1 MGKTSI
7 GYVVVKA
14 NAQVNAIKNYLS
26 KKSCANIVLSKIDK
40 AFELARTW
48 CKNNLP
54 IAWIVRTTSE
64 LAMTWED
71 IGGIDGINAAL
82 IANYGNKYGEFK
94 HVATSRCDDYYI
106 NENGDICEP
115 DAKTEVVPGMETVW
129 TTPYAVYIQRVID
142 LDNPNFSYVVK
153 VGKTNQSM
161 EKRCK
166 DYNSEGR
173 SRSTSETEK
182 HYKDTLRADYI
193 IEWYCINIPVQYTI
207 RKGLKKPSVS
217 FVYGQ
222 SPEIVED
229 EFRDILNNITGKKCL
244 ENITKTDMPK

>member
-1 MGKTSI
+1 MGKTNL
-7 GYVVVKA
+7 GYVIVKA
-14 NAQVNAIKNYLS
+14 NTYVNAIKNYLS

-64 LAMTWED
+64 LAMTWKD

-82 IANYGNKYGEFK
+82 IANYENKYGEFK

-106 NENGDICEP
+106 NENGKLCEP
-115 DAKTEVVPGMETVW
+115 NVKTEVVPGMETVW

-142 LDNPNFSYVVK
+142 PDNPNFSYVVK
-153 VGKTNQSM
+153 VGKTDQSM
-161 EKRCK
+161 EERCK
-166 DYNSEGR
+166 TYDSLGR
-173 SRSTSETEK
+173 IRSTSETEK
-182 HYKDTLRADYI
+182 HYKDTLRAGYI
-193 IEWYCINIPVQYTI
+193 IEWYCINIPVQHNSTI
-207 RKGLKKPSVS
+207 DLEDSVS
-217 FVYGQ
+217 FIYGQ
-222 SPEIVED
+222 SPYIVER
-229 EFRDILNNITGKKCL
+229 EFKKILENRTCKKCL